1 MKFLKGFSEFN
12 DLILNGFKEVCPIG
26 ELSPTSRTFTRN
38 LQTFSAKTGQKDFSL
53 LAHSYRDDKNVIITS
68 AIPVPALDKLN
79 TVLEWIWTNCS
90 TGVITSD
97 QVVFTQELNRL
108 FGSVDFVLKADLMQS
123 EVLGGTTYIVPT
135 YITAVDSV
143 NDVTSKIWFVNDR
156 FEQEYGEWELV
167 VVSTLEPIDQLTQ
180 NQSIVKPLV
189 DALTLASWS
198 QKYYIKSEGLPY
210 TDIVVTPLLWHD
222 LSNNTRTMTTEWAT
236 LVYGP
241 QGKNIEVIRDN
252 LTNFILANSAH
263 PEEEWMVIYP
273 DLFIK
278 DEFTIVP
285 MFDKQAIG
293 AVLTL
298 AEIFSPQF
306 KFKDTTTFYKKFF
319 PDYALAHYND
329 NVSFLPSLWQSIG
342 AMVCGGARNN
352 IVGPNLP
359 GYLTTLILARP
370 GTGDYDR
377 MDEKARN
384 FAALYD
390 RMIVEANRW
399 VYGATLP
406 SDMGTI
412 TRGAYTYISATMDRV
427 TYMVLT
433 RNSAGVK

>member
-53 LAHSYRDDKNVIITS
+53 LAHSYRDDKNAIITS
-68 AIPVPALDKLN
+68 AIPTAALDKLGP
-79 TVLEWIWTNCS
+79 VLDWIWTNS
-90 TGVITSD
+90 TTGVITSD
-97 QVVFTQELNRL
+97 QVVFTQKINQQ

-123 EVLGGTTYIVPT
+123 EVINGKTYIVPT
-135 YITAVDSV
+135 YLSVVDSV
-143 NDVTSKIWFVNDR
+143 NDITSKIWFVNER
-156 FEQEYGEWELV
+156 FEKEYDEWELV
-167 VVSTLEPIDQLTQ
+167 VVPTLEPIDQLTQ

-189 DALTLASWS
+189 DALTLADWT
-198 QKYYIKSEGLPY
+198 QRYTVKSEGLPY
-210 TDIVVTPLLWHD
+210 TDVVVTPLLWHD
-222 LSNNTRTMTTEWAT
+222 LSNNTRTLQTQWAT

-252 LTNFILANSAH
+252 LTAFMLANSTH
-263 PEEEWMVIYP
+263 PEEDWMVIYP

-285 MFDKQAIG
+285 MYDKIAIG
-293 AVLTL
+293 KQLTL
-298 AEIFSPQF
+298 AEIFSPQTLL
-306 KFKDTTTFYKKFF
+306 KDLGTKYKKFF
-319 PDYALAHYND
+319 PDYTVTHYND
-329 NVSFLPSLWQSIG
+329 NVSQFPCLWQSI
-342 AMVCGGARNN
+342 AALACGGMRNTIAPTN
-352 IVGPNLP
+352 MPAHLP
-359 GYLTTLILARP
+359 DYILAKP

-377 MDEKARN
+377 MSEGTRSWLS
-384 FAALYD
+384 LYE
-390 RMIVEANRW
+390 RMVVEANRW

-412 TRGAYTYISATMDRV
+412 TRGGYTYISATLNRV